1 MEASS
6 KRVLS
11 VLFKLRLR
19 AQCLYIERGVI
30 GMESTNIVTH
40 FRPIYILFIVILIIT
55 LFIMIFRNRHK
66 VINTFTIAI
75 ITLISFAVSAHLT
88 YQIGY
93 LADELGTGGDAV
105 SFNMF
110 IAVVILSLVNLLIY
124 AYKRE

>member
-1 MEASS
+1 
-6 KRVLS
+6 
-11 VLFKLRLR
+11 
-19 AQCLYIERGVI
+19 
-30 GMESTNIVTH
+30 MESTNIVTH

-75 ITLISFAVSAHLT
+75 ITLISFAVSARLT